1 MGNTLVIK
9 FYKNGFSLI
18 EIVIGVALFLIIAL
32 GVYGA
37 FRLSVKVVHQSK
49 ARITAI
55 MLANERIEEVRN
67 LPYNDIGTVG
77 GIPSGDIPQT
87 ENVVKN
93 GVVFTVKT
101 TISYVDDPFDGTA
114 PDDSVPND
122 YKRVKV
128 KVFWSGLFEGEVVSI
143 TDVAPKGLESTVGGG
158 NLLVSVFDALGNPIS
173 QADIHIANNNVDPQ
187 IDVVYQSNDNG
198 QYLVAGAPTSTE
210 SYEITV
216 SKSGY
221 STDRTYGKD
230 EVVNPLNPHATVLE
244 GQLTQISF
252 SIDKLSKFSIDTLS
266 CWGSDDFSDSFLDT
280 SKVSYFDDVDIGE
293 GRVVL
298 STSTIGYV
306 STGNLISKEINPDSL
321 IKWDKFTFSDEEPSG
336 TKITYQLYYST
347 NTLWSLIPDFDLPGN
362 SVGFESSPVDISNL
376 STSTYYKLKVKGNL
390 STDNSSTT
398 PVLCNW
404 QVSWKNNIP
413 VPIPNVSF
421 HIRGN
426 KIIGTDIN
434 DDPCYKYSAT
444 STTDSNGHI
453 DISDLEWDKYT
464 FTIKEE
470 DLDLV
475 STDPISDPVGE
486 DIELLPDTTLDV
498 KLYLEAQ
505 NSLLVT
511 VKDGENLK
519 GIFNAQVKLYNL
531 SYDKTQLTNE
541 DGQVMFIPL
550 DTGTYNLE
558 IQAEGY
564 QSYSGTVDISKD
576 QTIAINLT
584 PIES

>member
-18 EIVIGVALFLIIAL
+18 EIVIGIALFLIIAL

-280 SKVSYFDDVDIGE
+280 SKVSYFDDVDVGE

>member
-173 QADIHIANNNVDPQ
+173 QADIHIVNNNVDPQ

-280 SKVSYFDDVDIGE
+280 SKVSYFDDVDVGE

-321 IKWDKFTFSDEEPSG
+321 IKWDKFTFSDEEPSD

-398 PVLCNW
+398 PVLYNW

>member
-280 SKVSYFDDVDIGE
+280 SKVSYFDDVDVGE

>member
-1 MGNTLVIK
+1 MGNPLVIK

-18 EIVIGVALFLIIAL
+18 EIVIGIALFLIIAL
-32 GVYGA
+32 GVYSA

-67 LPYNDIGTVG
+67 LPYNDIGTIG

-143 TDVAPKGLESTVGGG
+143 TDVAPRGLESTVGGG
-158 NLLVSVFDALGNPIS
+158 NLLVSVFDALGNPIP
-173 QADIHIANNNVDPQ
+173 QADIHIVNNNVDPQ

-252 SIDKLSKFSIDTLS
+252 SIDKLSEFSIDTLS

-293 GRVVL
+293 GKVVL
-298 STSTIGYV
+298 ATSTIGYV
-306 STGNLISKEINPDSL
+306 STGDLISKEINPDSL
-321 IKWDKFTFSDEEPSG
+321 IKWDKFTFSDEEPSD

-362 SVGFESSPVDISNL
+362 SVGFESSPIDISSL
-376 STSTYYKLKVKGNL
+376 STSTYYKLKIKGNL
-390 STDNSSTT
+390 STNNSSIT
-398 PVLCNW
+398 PILYNW

-444 STTDSNGHI
+444 STTDSNGHT

-470 DLDLV
+470 NLDLV

-486 DIELLPDTTLDV
+486 DIELLPDTTLNV

-541 DGQVMFIPL
+541 NGQVMFIPL

-576 QTIAINLT
+576 QTITVNLT

>member
-1 MGNTLVIK
+1 MGNPLVIK

-18 EIVIGVALFLIIAL
+18 EIVIGIALFLIIAL

-173 QADIHIANNNVDPQ
+173 QADIHIVNNNVDPQ

-280 SKVSYFDDVDIGE
+280 SKVSYFDDVDVGE

-321 IKWDKFTFSDEEPSG
+321 IKWDKFTFSDEEPSD

-398 PVLCNW
+398 PVLYNW

-511 VKDGENLK
+511 VKDEENLK